1 MKVPLSWLRE
11 YVEFDLS
18 PRELAAKLTF
28 SGTEV
33 EGIETLG
40 GEYAGV
46 VAGEVLSVDKHPNAD
61 RLTVCRVNAG
71 GGGEVLVVCGAPN
84 VRVGMKVPLAMIGA
98 TLPNG
103 MAIKKTKVRGVESFG
118 MLCAEDELKVSD
130 DHSGVM
136 ALPDDTFPGTP
147 LSEILGAPETVLE
160 LEVTPNRPDCLSMI
174 GIAREIAALLGKPLR
189 LPDVTLAETTVPVES
204 LTRVDVEDAVACPR
218 YTARVISDI
227 RIGPSPKWMQRRLSC
242 AGIRPIN
249 NIVDITNYVM
259 LECGQPLHAFDYH
272 RLGEHR
278 IVVRHPQ
285 PAEPLNT
292 LDGQRRAIEPEMLII
307 ADAERPV
314 AVAGVMGGAG
324 SEIQDTTATVLLE
337 SACFKAQDIRRTSK
351 RLGLSS
357 ESSYRFER
365 GVDVGNVEWASRR
378 AAALMAAHGGGT
390 VARGVIDVAPGRPA
404 ERRVRLRYGYARRL
418 LGIELDDAGMNKI
431 LTSLGFSVT
440 AAGPDACDVTTPTY
454 RVDVDQEV
462 DLIEEIA
469 RIHGLDKVPSPSP
482 AARIVRDAD
491 DRPTRALVQCRHAL
505 TGLGL
510 TEIMNY
516 SFLADRLLSFVNYGS
531 PEKRIVLPNPVS
543 ADYAVLR
550 DSLIPQ
556 MVETL
561 GRNRSRQAR
570 EAALFE
576 LGRVFRA
583 EAELTYSE
591 EDRVCIGLMGPV
603 GRAGQ
608 AKAQA
613 VEPDEMFQWL
623 RGVLEGLC
631 GALKVPSQRQGGL
644 SRPGIVFG
652 DVSCGCFEPGRAVSV
667 TLDGEPAGVLGLI
680 DERVRSEWR
689 IVDPVGVLELR
700 LAPLLKHVLD
710 VPAFK
715 PVATYPGVD
724 RDVAM
729 VVDDG
734 VTHEAVVSS
743 MWQAAPPELVDIRLF
758 DVYRGQGLGEGRK
771 SLAYSLTY
779 RSMEKTLT
787 DEAVNAMHDRV
798 KATLRSALKA
808 EIRES

>member
-1 MKVPLSWLRE
+1 MKVPLSWLRD
-11 YVEFDLS
+11 YVDFELS
-18 PRELAAKLTF
+18 PRELADKLTF

-33 EGIETLG
+33 EGIETIG
-40 GEYAGV
+40 GDYKGV
-46 VAGEVLSVDKHPNAD
+46 VVGEVLSVEKHPNAD
-61 RLTVCRVNAG
+61 RLTICRVNTG
-71 GGGEVLVVCGAPN
+71 VGEITVVCGAPN
-84 VRVGMKVPLAMIGA
+84 VAVGIKVPLAMIGT

-103 MAIKKTKVRGVESFG
+103 MTIKKAKVRGVESSG
-118 MLCAEDELKVSD
+118 MLCAADELKLSD
-130 DHSGVM
+130 DHSGLM
-136 ALPDDTFPGTP
+136 ILPGNAVPGTP
-147 LSEILGAPETVLE
+147 LTEILGAPETVLE

-189 LPDVTLAETTVPVES
+189 LPDIGLTEGGSAVES
-204 LTRVDVEDAVACPR
+204 LAQVAIEDAAGCPR
-218 YTARVISDI
+218 YTARMISEV
-227 RIGPSPKWMQRRLSC
+227 RIGPSPKWMQHRLSC

-249 NIVDITNYVM
+249 NVVDITNYVM
-259 LECGQPLHAFDYH
+259 IECGQPLHAFDCDK
-272 RLGEHR
+272 LAGHR
-278 IVVRHPQ
+278 IVVRKACPG
-285 PAEPLNT
+285 ETLST
-292 LDGQRRAIEPEMLII
+292 LDGQQRAIAPQMLII

-324 SEIQDTTATVLLE
+324 SEILDGTRTVLLE
-337 SACFKAQDIRRTSK
+337 SACFRAQDIRQTSK

-365 GVDVGNVEWASRR
+365 GVDIGNVEWASRR
-378 AAALMAAHGGGT
+378 AAGLMAGYAHGV
-390 VARGVIDVAPGRPA
+390 VARGVIDRWPGQA
-404 ERRVRLRYGYARRL
+404 AVRRVRLRYGQARRL
-418 LGIELDDAGMNKI
+418 LGIDLDNAGMDRI
-431 LTSLGFSVT
+431 LTSLGFTVARS
-440 AAGPDACDVTTPTY
+440 GPEECDVTTPTF

-462 DLIEEIA
+462 DLIEEVA

-491 DRPTRALVQCRHAL
+491 DHPTRALLQCRHAL

-510 TEIMNY
+510 TETMNY
-516 SFLADRLLSFVNYGS
+516 SFLSDRLLSFVNYGL
-531 PEKRIVLPNPVS
+531 PERRIVLPNPVS
-543 ADYAVLR
+543 ADYAILR

-576 LGRVFRA
+576 LGRVFTA
-583 EAELTYSE
+583 EPNVQYTE

-608 AKAQA
+608 AKAQP

-623 RGVLEGLC
+623 RGVMEGLC
-631 GALKVPSQRQGGL
+631 TALKVPPHRRGGL

-652 DVSCGCFEPGRAVSV
+652 EASAGCFEDGRAMSV
-667 TLDGEPAGVLGLI
+667 TIDGEPAGVLGLI
-680 DERVRSEWR
+680 SERVRAEWR
-689 IVDPVGVLELR
+689 VSDPLGILELR
-700 LAPLLKHVLD
+700 TSPLLRHVLD

-715 PVATYPGVD
+715 PVATYPGID

-734 VTHEAVVSS
+734 VRHAVVLDCI
-743 MWQAAPPELVDIRLF
+743 WQAAPPELVDIRLF
-758 DVYRGQGLGEGRK
+758 DVYRGKGLGEGRK

-779 RSMEKTLT
+779 RSMERTLT
-787 DEAVNAMHDRV
+787 DEAVNGMHDRI
-798 KATLRSALKA
+798 KAILRSELQA
-808 EIRES
+808 EIREN

>member
-11 YVEFDLS
+11 YVDFDLS

-40 GEYAGV
+40 GDYTGV
-46 VAGEVLSVDKHPNAD
+46 VAGEVRSVEKHPNAD
-61 RLTVCRVNAG
+61 RLTICRVNDG
-71 GGGEVLVVCGAPN
+71 VGELTVVCGAPN
-84 VRVGMKVPLAMIGA
+84 VRVGMKTPLARIGT

-103 MAIKKTKVRGVESFG
+103 MTIKKAKVRGVESSG
-118 MLCAEDELKVSD
+118 MLCAADELKLSS
-130 DHSGVM
+130 DHSGIM
-136 ALPDDTFPGTP
+136 TLPDETIPGTP
-147 LSEILGAPETVLE
+147 LADILGAPETVLE
-160 LEVTPNRPDCLSMI
+160 LEITPNRPDCLSMI
-174 GIAREIAALLGKPLR
+174 GIAREIAALLGRPLR
-189 LPDVTLAETTVPVES
+189 LPEIGLKEGSTPIES
-204 LTRVDVEDAVACPR
+204 LAGVAIEDAAGCPR
-218 YTARVISDI
+218 YTARVVSQV
-227 RIGPSPKWMQRRLSC
+227 RIGPSPQWMQHRLSC

-249 NIVDITNYVM
+249 NVVDITNYVM
-259 LECGQPLHAFDYH
+259 LECGQPLHAFDYD
-272 RLGEHR
+272 RLAGHR
-278 IVVRHPQ
+278 IVVRNPR
-285 PAEPLNT
+285 PGEALST
-292 LDGQRRAIEPEMLII
+292 LDGQQRAIEPRMVII

-324 SEIQDTTATVLLE
+324 SEIQDETTTVLLE
-337 SACFKAQDIRRTSK
+337 SACFKAQEIRRTSK

-365 GVDVGNVEWASRR
+365 GVDIGNVEWASRR
-378 AAALMAAHGGGT
+378 AAALMAAHGQGAL
-390 VARGVIDVAPGRPA
+390 ARGVIDVWPGRPV

-418 LGIELDDAGMNKI
+418 LGIDLDNAGMDRI
-431 LTSLGFSVT
+431 LTALGFTV
-440 AAGPDACDVTTPTY
+440 AASGADACDVTPPTF
-454 RVDVDQEV
+454 RVDIDQEV
-462 DLIEEIA
+462 DLIEEVA

-482 AARIVRDAD
+482 AARIVPDAD
-491 DRPTRALVQCRHAL
+491 DRPTRALSQCRHAL

-516 SFLADRLLSFVNYGS
+516 SFLSDRLLSFVNHG
-531 PEKRIVLPNPVS
+531 PAERRIVLPNPVS
-543 ADYAVLR
+543 ADYAILR

-570 EAALFE
+570 EAALYE
-576 LGRVFRA
+576 LGRVFAASPESRY
-583 EAELTYSE
+583 TE

-613 VEPDEMFQWL
+613 VEPDEMFRWL

-631 GALKVPSQRQGGL
+631 GALNVPQDRRGGL
-644 SRPGIVFG
+644 SRPGIAFAEIAA
-652 DVSCGCFEPGRAVSV
+652 GCFESGRAVSV
-667 TLDGEPAGVLGLI
+667 SLDGETAGVLGLI
-680 DERVRSEWR
+680 HERVRSEWR
-689 IVDPVGVLELR
+689 ITEPVGVLELR
-700 LAPLLKHVLD
+700 TGPLLRHVLD
-710 VPAFK
+710 VPAFR

-734 VTHEAVVSS
+734 VPHEAVMTC

-758 DVYRGQGLGEGRK
+758 DVYRGKGLGEGRK

-787 DEAVNAMHDRV
+787 DEVVNGLHDRI
-798 KATLRSALKA
+798 KAILRSQLQA